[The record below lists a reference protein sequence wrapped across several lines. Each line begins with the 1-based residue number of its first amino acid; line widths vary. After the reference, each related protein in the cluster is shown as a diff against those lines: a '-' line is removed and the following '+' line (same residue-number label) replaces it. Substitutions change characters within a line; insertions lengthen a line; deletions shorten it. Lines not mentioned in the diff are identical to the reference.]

1 MKSLLSKIGTGIF
14 IGFWFFLG
22 LKGCV
27 NTVYNSK
34 DIAVYEDVNENGE
47 SNKVYFVPKNKIIVK
62 KQYQE
67 QYEYAVFHA
76 RGTDATHYFG
86 PFYNKG
92 ENLLGIRIF
101 SDANEV
107 WKLEMEIKDKKGN
120 LLETTFDD
128 IGDSYRNTLVIKDNS
143 IEFGDYEYEKV
154 EPTQEDFE
162 LINQI
167 KADLK

>member
-1 MKSLLSKIGTGIF
+1 MKQLFSKIGTGIF
-14 IGFWFFLG
+14 IVFWLFLG

-27 NTVYNSK
+27 NKVYSLK

-47 SNKVYFVPKNKIIVK
+47 SNKVYFIPSNKIIVK

-67 QYEYAVFHA
+67 QFEYAVFQV

-92 ENLLGIRIF
+92 ENLLGIRTF
-101 SDANEV
+101 FDANEV
-107 WKLEMEIKDKKGN
+107 WKLEMEITDKKGN

-128 IGDSYRNTLVIKDNS
+128 IGDSHRNTLVIKDNS
-143 IEFGDYEYEKV
+143 IEFGDYEYKKLWPSE
-154 EPTQEDFE
+154 EDLE
-162 LINQI
+162 LIT
-167 KADLK
+167 KVKTESK